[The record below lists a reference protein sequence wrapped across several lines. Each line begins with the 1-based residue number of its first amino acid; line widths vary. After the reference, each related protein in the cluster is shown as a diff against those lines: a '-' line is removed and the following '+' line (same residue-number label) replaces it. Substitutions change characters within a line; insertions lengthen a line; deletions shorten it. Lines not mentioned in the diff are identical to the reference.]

1 MEPAPR
7 SYLDHNATSAL
18 RPEAA
23 AAVLRALGLPGN
35 ASSVHAEGR
44 AARAAIEAAREQVAA
59 LVGASA
65 KNVVFTSGGTEANA
79 TVLSPALRRSG
90 GANARLLLVGA
101 AEHPCVL
108 DGHRFPANAV
118 ERIPVNGHGIVD
130 LAWLEA
136 RLKQAEGPVL
146 VSIQAANNESG
157 VLQPV
162 GEAARLVHAVGGLLH
177 SDAVQAAGKVPVNM
191 AALGADVLT
200 LSAHKLGGPQGVGAI
215 VLGTDGVEIADRLL
229 RGGGQERGA
238 RAGTENVAAIAG
250 FGAAAAAACKAMS
263 EEAVRIRSLRD
274 ELEAELG
281 RIAPDGV
288 LFGSSVERLPNTTAF
303 AVPGL
308 RAETALIAFD
318 LAGVAVS
325 SGSACSSG
333 KVKRSHVLQAM
344 GVEPALAEG
353 AIRVSLGW
361 NSTKE
366 DVFRFGKACDSVL
379 RSLYQRRANAA

>member
-1 MEPAPR
+1 
-7 SYLDHNATSAL
+7 
-18 RPEAA
+18 
-23 AAVLRALGLPGN
+23 
-35 ASSVHAEGR
+35 
-44 AARAAIEAAREQVAA
+44 
-59 LVGASA
+59 
-65 KNVVFTSGGTEANA
+65 
-79 TVLSPALRRSG
+79 
-90 GANARLLLVGA
+90 
-101 AEHPCVL
+101 
-108 DGHRFPANAV
+108 
-118 ERIPVNGHGIVD
+118 
-130 LAWLEA
+130 
-136 RLKQAEGPVL
+136 
-146 VSIQAANNESG
+146 
-157 VLQPV
+157 
-162 GEAARLVHAVGGLLH
+162 
-177 SDAVQAAGKVPVNM
+177 M
-191 AALGADVLT
+191 A
-200 LSAHKLGGPQGVGAI
+200 
-215 VLGTDGVEIADRLL
+215 
-229 RGGGQERGA
+229 
-238 RAGTENVAAIAG
+238 
-250 FGAAAAAACKAMS
+250 

-281 RIAPDGV
+281 RIAPHAV

-344 GVEPALAEG
+344 GVEPALAQG